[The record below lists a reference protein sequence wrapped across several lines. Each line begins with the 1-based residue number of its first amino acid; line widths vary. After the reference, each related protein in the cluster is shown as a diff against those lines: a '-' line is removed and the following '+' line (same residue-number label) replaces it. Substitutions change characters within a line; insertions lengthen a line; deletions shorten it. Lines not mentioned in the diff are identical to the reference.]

1 VVSIGRVSQVVL
13 SPNPKPGFCDR
24 QELSQFQLLAVDV
37 GVSEDELRGLLRRL
51 IAKKL
56 GTPRRVHQCS
66 SCFVEF
72 ELSDRRSRDLL
83 AQGEPRCRL
92 CRADVT
98 PGPDIEWMKTLPPD
112 VFEKAVAAM
121 AAIAA

>member
-1 VVSIGRVSQVVL
+1 MLLAVKVAL
-13 SPNPKPGFCDR
+13 SPNPEPGFFESHEPSR
-24 QELSQFQLLAVDV
+24 FQLLAADV

-51 IAKKL
+51 IATKL

-66 SCFVEF
+66 RCFVEF